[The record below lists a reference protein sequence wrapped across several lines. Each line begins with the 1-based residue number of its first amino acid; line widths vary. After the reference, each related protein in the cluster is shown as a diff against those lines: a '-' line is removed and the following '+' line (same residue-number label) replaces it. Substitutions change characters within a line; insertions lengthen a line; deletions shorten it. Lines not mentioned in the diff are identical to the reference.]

1 MEKPKVS
8 VIVPVYNSEKYLNRC
23 VESLIHQTLQEVEII
38 LVNDG
43 SKDGSGEICRKFAQE
58 DSRIVY
64 IEQKN
69 TGVSAARNRGLDV
82 ASGEFVMFCDSDDYY
97 EESAAEKLLKLAQ
110 NHQADWVLGAVRKDI
125 KGKIEIA
132 FPGEFAVENQQ
143 ERAKTIVKLTENF
156 MIYQLWGKLYRRE
169 IIEANQLRMRMEMS
183 CGEDHEWICRF
194 VQHTACFSSTNDV
207 AYHYIV
213 ENEDSLSQR
222 FNLLHFYN
230 IEKEYQAEKNLL
242 ISVGAWEKYGNT
254 VRQQQVQSILRGY
267 IKVRSPKCS
276 LKSRQEIIAYIRS
289 GIELSSAEECRAHPE
304 CCPNVLK
311 RMLLQVKNPYII
323 YLVVSILGSLRR
335 S

>member
-110 NHQADWVLGAVRKDI
+110 NHRADWVLGAVRKDI
-125 KGKIEIA
+125 KGKI
-132 FPGEFAVENQQ
+132 
-143 ERAKTIVKLTENF
+143 
-156 MIYQLWGKLYRRE
+156 
-169 IIEANQLRMRMEMS
+169 
-183 CGEDHEWICRF
+183 
-194 VQHTACFSSTNDV
+194 
-207 AYHYIV
+207 
-213 ENEDSLSQR
+213 
-222 FNLLHFYN
+222 
-230 IEKEYQAEKNLL
+230 
-242 ISVGAWEKYGNT
+242 
-254 VRQQQVQSILRGY
+254 
-267 IKVRSPKCS
+267 
-276 LKSRQEIIAYIRS
+276 
-289 GIELSSAEECRAHPE
+289 
-304 CCPNVLK
+304 
-311 RMLLQVKNPYII
+311 
-323 YLVVSILGSLRR
+323 
-335 S
+335 